1 MGWSWLADNALQL
14 LTIAL
19 AVFGARKLRGALSWL
34 SAVKERET
42 LMAMLENETSWRTY
56 WQAEAERCHQEAG
69 RLRAVLSVIGDATKN
84 G

>member
-1 MGWSWLADNALQL
+1 MWSWLADNALQL

-19 AVFGARKLRGALSWL
+19 ALFGARKLRGALSWL

-42 LMAMLENETSWRTY
+42 LMAMLENETHWRTY

-69 RLRAVLSVIGDATKN
+69 RLRAVLSATGEVIKEG
-84 G
+84 

>member
-1 MGWSWLADNALQL
+1 MWSWLADNALQL

-56 WQAEAERCHQEAG
+56 WQAEAEQCHQEAD
-69 RLRAVLSVIGDATKN
+69 RLRTALLSTGDAIRN